1 MKLLPKFSKQK
12 TIPRSQLIK
21 YAIIIC
27 IFTIL
32 WNIIEGVVSIF
43 FGNEGDSV
51 SLIFFGVDSFI
62 EVTSAGLVLWRFL
75 TESKPDEE
83 KAVQILEENLGKER
97 KATMGIGLLFLLLS
111 IATIS
116 DAIVALVQRRNPET
130 TIAGLIISS
139 VSLSF
144 MGFLWLSKKYLA
156 KKLNSST
163 MASEAQCSLACIKI
177 TLVLFLGSILFMI
190 WKKGW
195 WIDSTA
201 AIILGILFAKEGV
214 DMIMWARSKNFSG
227 GCCKHDAI
235 EKKCCE
241 KENEKENRC
250 SVNSATSLS
259 NNDGKRERSGITT
272 IVEKLTSFTKV
283 NRASFR
289 KSTNSVSKNTLT
301 NQEGNQ
307 EDNQERKHDCCSDN
321 KVCKTS
327 RSANEVDYNE
337 TTEKYCGDDK
347 TNQSSC
353 CSKESKESTE
363 NKDNVKFSSGEE
375 EKEKNIKIN
384 SLTIVETRD
393 TIDVDENKEKDSSC
407 ACCHE

>member
-227 GCCKHDAI
+227 GCF
-235 EKKCCE
+235 
-241 KENEKENRC
+241 
-250 SVNSATSLS
+250 
-259 NNDGKRERSGITT
+259 
-272 IVEKLTSFTKV
+272 EKLTSFTKV
-283 NRASFR
+283 DRANFR